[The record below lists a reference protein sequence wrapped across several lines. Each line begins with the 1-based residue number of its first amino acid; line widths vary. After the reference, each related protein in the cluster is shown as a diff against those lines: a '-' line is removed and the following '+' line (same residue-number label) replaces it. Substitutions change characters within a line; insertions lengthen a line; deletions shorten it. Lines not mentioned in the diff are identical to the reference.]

1 MHTPDSNHDI
11 KHDIKASPAQLHYA
25 DTLFYGALIGFVIML
40 VTYALYVFGVLE
52 PQIPLAE
59 LPRIWAHNAADYR
72 AAGNIPQGWGWLA
85 LVGKG
90 DICNFIGIAFLA
102 ALTIFCFVQLAW
114 NLARQKQWLMMS
126 IAVAEVLVLSLA
138 ASGVLVAGGH

>member
-1 MHTPDSNHDI
+1 MTTDLKN
-11 KHDIKASPAQLHYA
+11 DIKASPAQLRYA
-25 DTLFYGALIGFVIML
+25 DTLFYGALLGFVTML
-40 VTYALYVFGVLE
+40 ITYALYVFGVMT
-52 PQIPLAE
+52 PQIPLDDM
-59 LPRIWAHNAADYR
+59 PRLWSQSAAAYR

-102 ALTIFCFVQLAW
+102 ALTIICFVQLAIG
-114 NLARQKQWLMMS
+114 LLRQKQWIMAI
-126 IAVAEVLVLSLA
+126 IAILEVLVLSLA

>member
-1 MHTPDSNHDI
+1 MNTVDVKN
-11 KHDIKASPAQLHYA
+11 DIKASPAQLRYA
-25 DTLFYGALIGFVIML
+25 DTLFYGSLIGFVMML

-52 PQIPLAE
+52 PQIALDE
-59 LPRIWAHNAADYR
+59 LPRLWVHSAADYR

-90 DICNFIGIAFLA
+90 DICNFLGIAFLA

-114 NLARQKQWLMMS
+114 TLARSRQWLMMC
-126 IAVAEVLVLSLA
+126 IAIAEVLVLSLA
-138 ASGVLVAGGH
+138 ASGVLVAGAH